1 MSYRVIT
8 DTCCDLSPE
17 MYKELDLVVCPL
29 SVLYKGEVCSEYTEQ
44 WLKDF
49 YDGLRHGETA
59 TTSAVNI
66 DGWKNAI
73 EPVLKEGKDELD
85 AVIKRIAGSYA
96 YWYNWKYRRSGHLF
110 QDRFK
115 SEPVE
120 DDCYYLTVL
129 RYIHQNPVKANLCKN
144 VEDYPYSSVQEYL
157 NQPVLVDTSF
167 TFSVLSCLEFIDYH
181 KQIADDKCLEMEDH
195 FRLTDEEAK
204 QIIKRISKCKTVSD
218 FQSLDI
224 AERNAYLKKLH
235 KNGLSI
241 RQISRLTGVAK
252 KIVEVNI

>member
-1 MSYRVIT
+1 MLRGINRQQIFEDEEDRQRLMETLLRYR
-8 DTCCDLSPE
+8 DEC
-17 MYKELDLVVCPL
+17 
-29 SVLYKGEVCSEYTEQ
+29 GYTVYAYC
-44 WLKDF
+44 LM
-49 YDGLRHGETA
+49 GNHIHLL
-59 TTSAVNI
+59 
-66 DGWKNAI
+66 
-73 EPVLKEGKDELD
+73 LKEGKDELD

-120 DDCYYLTVL
+120 DDSYYLTVL

-157 NQPVLVDTSF
+157 NQPMLVDTSF

-181 KQIADDKCLEMEDH
+181 KQMADDKCLEMEDH

-224 AERNAYLKKLH
+224 AKRNAYLKKLH

-252 KIVEVNI
+252 KIVEVNIW